1 MVIREIHYKRR
12 KIKVFWVKVKGCL
25 AIYDPNES
33 TLKINPFLSKNTLV
47 KILFHELWH
56 IIVDL
61 NKKKIIDIGEEKCA
75 MLTEQF
81 AVILKKN
88 PKLKRLINRCLK

>member
-1 MVIREIHYKRR
+1 MLWEKQ
-12 KIKVFWVKVKGCL
+12 KGSL
-25 AIYDPNES
+25 GIYDPNDS

-75 MLTEQF
+75 LLTEQF

-88 PKLKRLINRCLK
+88 PKLKRLMNNCLK

>member
-1 MVIREIHYKRR
+1 MIKNIQYKGRN
-12 KIKVFWVKVKGCL
+12 IKVLWEKQKGSL
-25 AIYDPNES
+25 GIYDPNDL
-33 TLKINPFLSKNTLV
+33 TLRIKPKMSKLMLG

-61 NKKKIIDIGEEKCA
+61 NKKKIKNIGEEACA

-88 PKLKRLINRCLK
+88 PKLKRLMNNCLK

>member
-1 MVIREIHYKRR
+1 MIKNIQYKGRN
-12 KIKVFWVKVKGCL
+12 IKVLWEKQKGSL
-25 AIYDPNES
+25 GIYDPNDL
-33 TLKINPFLSKNTLV
+33 TLRIKPKMSKLMLG

-61 NKKKIIDIGEEKCA
+61 NKKKIKNIGEEKCA

-88 PKLKRLINRCLK
+88 PKLKRLIYNCLK

>member
-1 MVIREIHYKRR
+1 MAKTI
-12 KIKVFWVKVKGCL
+12 
-25 AIYDPNES
+25 
-33 TLKINPFLSKNTLV
+33 
-47 KILFHELWH
+47 FHELWH

-75 MLTEQF
+75 LLTEQF

>member
-1 MVIREIHYKRR
+1 MIKNIQYKGRN
-12 KIKVFWVKVKGCL
+12 IKVLWEKQKGSL
-25 AIYDPNES
+25 GIYDPNDL
-33 TLKINPFLSKNTLV
+33 TLRIKPKMSKLMLG

-75 MLTEQF
+75 LLTEQF

-88 PKLKRLINRCLK
+88 PKLKRLMNNCLR

>member
-1 MVIREIHYKRR
+1 MIKNIQYKGRN
-12 KIKVFWVKVKGCL
+12 IKVLWEKQKGSL
-25 AIYDPNES
+25 GIYDPNDL
-33 TLKINPFLSKNTLV
+33 TLRIKPKMSKLMLG

-61 NKKKIIDIGEEKCA
+61 NKKKIKNIGEEACA

-81 AVILKKN
+81 AVILKNN

>member
-1 MVIREIHYKRR
+1 M
-12 KIKVFWVKVKGCL
+12 
-25 AIYDPNES
+25 
-33 TLKINPFLSKNTLV
+33 SKLMLG

-61 NKKKIIDIGEEKCA
+61 NKKKIKNIGEESCA
-75 MLTEQF
+75 LLTEQF

-88 PKLKRLINRCLK
+88 PKLKRLIYNCLK

>member
-1 MVIREIHYKRR
+1 MTNLIKEI
-12 KIKVFWVKVKGCL
+12 I
-25 AIYDPNES
+25 
-33 TLKINPFLSKNTLV
+33 
-47 KILFHELWH
+47 
-56 IIVDL
+56 
-61 NKKKIIDIGEEKCA
+61 NKKKIKNIGEEACA

>member
-12 KIKVFWVKVKGCL
+12 KIKVFWEKVKGCL

-61 NKKKIIDIGEEKCA
+61 NKKKIKNIGEETCA
-75 MLTEQF
+75 LLTEQF

-88 PKLKRLINRCLK
+88 PKLKRLMYNCLK

>member
-1 MVIREIHYKRR
+1 MLWEKQ
-12 KIKVFWVKVKGCL
+12 KGSL
-25 AIYDPNES
+25 AIYDPNDS

-75 MLTEQF
+75 ILVEQF

-88 PKLKRLINRCLK
+88 PKLKRLINNCLK

>member
-1 MVIREIHYKRR
+1 MIKNIQYKGRN
-12 KIKVFWVKVKGCL
+12 IKVLWEKQKGSL
-25 AIYDPNES
+25 GIYDPNDL
-33 TLKINPFLSKNTLV
+33 TLRIKPKMSKLMLG

-61 NKKKIIDIGEEKCA
+61 NKKKIKNIGEEACA